1 MKKEEKTNVMR
12 VLDAKKIAYESHTY
26 EPDATLTGQQI
37 AGILGEEP
45 EKVFK
50 TLVTQGKSGG
60 YYVFVVPVAHDLDL
74 KKCAKAVNEKSIEML
89 PLKELTPLTGYVR
102 GGCSPIGMKKA
113 FKTVVNDTALGFDT
127 IIFSGGKI
135 GVQVEVSPNDLSKL
149 IQVSF
154 ADILED

>member
-1 MKKEEKTNVMR
+1 MEKTNVMR
-12 VLDAKKIAYESHTY
+12 ILDQKKIKYNSYEY
-26 EPDATLTGQQI
+26 EHEDGVVD
-37 AGILGEEP
+37 GLGVAEKLNEDP
-45 EKVFK
+45 NKVFK
-50 TLVTQGKSGG
+50 TLVTVSKAKK